1 MNSRV
6 ILPLSALFIAINALP
21 AAAGDCCHL
30 HRHHDRHWHDV
41 HHGIYEL
48 ENRIALLQADPT
60 IDHDDKGPTVTGAR
74 AEIRRLS
81 ATLDPPGWRWAVPCC
96 YRRKPIH
103 VR

>member
-1 MNSRV
+1 MDFRV
-6 ILPLSALFIAINALP
+6 ILPLSALFIGIDALP
-21 AAAGDCCHL
+21 AAAGDCCQL
-30 HRHHDRHWHDV
+30 YRHHDRHWHDV

-60 IDHDDKGPTVTGAR
+60 IDHDDKGPTVTAAR

-81 ATLDPPGWRWAVPCC
+81 TTFDPPGWRWAVPCC

>member
-1 MNSRV
+1 MDFRV
-6 ILPLSALFIAINALP
+6 ILPLSALFIGIDALP
-21 AAAGDCCHL
+21 AAAGDCCQL
-30 HRHHDRHWHDV
+30 YRHHDRRWHDV

-60 IDHDDKGPTVTGAR
+60 IDHDDKGPTVTAAR

-81 ATLDPPGWRWAVPCC
+81 TTFDPPGWRWAVPCC